1 MANIFGITGLRVA
14 VIDAKL
20 SDTDGRNLD
29 EVNSFM
35 AEHDGNI
42 VEIKTAQMMY
52 GVTRFIITYR
62 EEA

>member
-1 MANIFGITGLRVA
+1 MTNIFGITGLRIA

-20 SDTDGRNLD
+20 SDTAGRNLD

-42 VEIKTAQMMY
+42 VEIQTTQLMY
-52 GVTRFIITYR
+52 GITRFIFTYR

>member
-1 MANIFGITGLRVA
+1 MANIFGITGLKVA
-14 VIDAKL
+14 VIDAK
-20 SDTDGRNLD
+20 SDNLD

-35 AEHDGNI
+35 AEHDGDI
-42 VEIKTAQMMY
+42 VEIQTAQMMY